1 MAESMPS
8 GFRQLVPNN
17 GKHRQI
23 APQLRPAWFE
33 QYAIKVGTLL
43 RLPPLAMA
51 SAIATTCAAVSS
63 APVPCEV
70 LSTSGQWICGYEL
83 LRFCDNGLLSIR
95 STHTGDVRQLPL
107 ECWRDPAEE
116 ALLEA
121 SPRGS

>member
-1 MAESMPS
+1 MPS

-23 APQLRPAWFE
+23 VPQLRPARLE
-33 QYAIKVGTLL
+33 QNAIKVGTLL
-43 RLPPLAMA
+43 RLRPFAMA
-51 SAIATTCAAVSS
+51 SAIATDHVSIS
-63 APVPCEV
+63 NTPVPCEV
-70 LSTSGQWICGYEL
+70 RNASGQWICGYEL